1 MEVRSGFLVMK
12 DVPYVDSQKRVR
24 RGMLVSKLDLAGD
37 VTTTPSTH
45 VMDFAGDYPCDSD
58 GGRLDKIRNGS
69 NRKTLLPGLEVDHT
83 FSSKPMCGKYKDF
96 HEKMTTYATILSSP
110 AQYLEPEVSAKT
122 FPVVEVSEDESVFKY
137 QDTASSR
144 AEICLLTERLAQN
157 KIGIIGLGGTGSYV
171 LDLVAKTP
179 VKEIHLFDGDDFSQ
193 HNAFRAPGAP
203 SPEQLR
209 AKPSKVEYFESRYS
223 PMRRGIVAHNIFLNS
238 SNVKQLQDMD
248 FVFLC
253 LDSGDSKREIL
264 DGLEDLKIP
273 FIDVGMGI
281 EVGDTG
287 LFGILRVT
295 SSNVENLELIKRE
308 NRIPLSEGVLD
319 QAYSTNIQIAEL
331 NSLTAALAVIKW
343 KKTRRFY
350 ADFENEYHSTYTVD
364 GNVLTNELSDES

>member
-1 MEVRSGFLVMK
+1 
-12 DVPYVDSQKRVR
+12 
-24 RGMLVSKLDLAGD
+24 
-37 VTTTPSTH
+37 
-45 VMDFAGDYPCDSD
+45 
-58 GGRLDKIRNGS
+58 
-69 NRKTLLPGLEVDHT
+69 
-83 FSSKPMCGKYKDF
+83 
-96 HEKMTTYATILSSP
+96 
-110 AQYLEPEVSAKT
+110 
-122 FPVVEVSEDESVFKY
+122 
-137 QDTASSR
+137 
-144 AEICLLTERLAQN
+144 
-157 KIGIIGLGGTGSYV
+157 
-171 LDLVAKTP
+171 
-179 VKEIHLFDGDDFSQ
+179 
-193 HNAFRAPGAP
+193 
-203 SPEQLR
+203 
-209 AKPSKVEYFESRYS
+209 
-223 PMRRGIVAHNIFLNS
+223 MRRGIVAHNIFLNS